1 MSIDKETE
9 IRYNQIVGTI
19 MQNVISECG
28 LAGDKIV
35 LWDFH
40 EDQPYDRLYFNAAAI
55 VANWKKKR
63 MYVQMPFI
71 NYVRFKWK
79 RRKTHKN
86 LRWCSPLM
94 AHTLPNDA
102 KTSIYL
108 IIDFVREYYGET
120 YDTFEKINNEFYGW
134 VE

>member
-1 MSIDKETE
+1 MGIDKETE

-71 NYVRFKWK
+71 DYVRFKWK
-79 RRKTHKN
+79 RRKTHRS
-86 LRWCSPLM
+86 LRWCGPLM
-94 AHTLPNDA
+94 ARALPSEA

-108 IIDFVREYYGET
+108 IVDFVREF
-120 YDTFEKINNEFYGW
+120 YDESYETFEKINNEFYGW
-134 VE
+134 VD

>member
-1 MSIDKETE
+1 MVDKETE

-71 NYVRFKWK
+71 DYVRFKWK
-79 RRKTHKN
+79 RRKTHKS
-86 LRWCSPLM
+86 LRWCGPLM
-94 AHTLPNDA
+94 ARALPNEA

-108 IIDFVREYYGET
+108 IMSFVAEYYNIDMEVFKT
-120 YDTFEKINNEFYGW
+120 IQDEFYGW
-134 VE
+134 VD

>member
-1 MSIDKETE
+1 MIDKETE
-9 IRYNQIVGTI
+9 IKYNQIVGTI
-19 MQNVISECG
+19 MQNVISEYG
-28 LAGDKIV
+28 LAGRKIV

-55 VANWKKKR
+55 VANWKKKL

-71 NYVRFKWK
+71 DYIRFKWK

-86 LRWCSPLM
+86 LRWCGPLM
-94 AHTLPNDA
+94 ARALPAEA

-108 IIDFVREYYGET
+108 IMSFVAEYYNIDMEVFKT
-120 YDTFEKINNEFYGW
+120 IQNEFYGW
-134 VE
+134 VD

>member
-1 MSIDKETE
+1 MVDRETE

-71 NYVRFKWK
+71 NYVKFKWK
-79 RRKTHKN
+79 RRKTHKS
-86 LRWCSPLM
+86 LRWCGPLM
-94 AHTLPNDA
+94 ASRIPNNA

-108 IIDFVREYYGET
+108 IMSFVAEYYNIDMEVFKT
-120 YDTFEKINNEFYGW
+120 IQDEFYSW
-134 VE
+134 V

>member
-1 MSIDKETE
+1 MVDKETE
-9 IRYNQIVGTI
+9 IKYNQIVGTI

-71 NYVRFKWK
+71 DYVKFKWK

-86 LRWCSPLM
+86 LRWCGPLM
-94 AHTLPNDA
+94 AHTLPDEA

-108 IIDFVREYYGET
+108 IMSFVAEYYNIDMEVFKAIQ
-120 YDTFEKINNEFYGW
+120 DEFYG
-134 VE
+134 

>member
-1 MSIDKETE
+1 MVDKETE

-28 LAGDKIV
+28 LAGDRIV

-63 MYVQMPFI
+63 MYVQMPLI
-71 NYVRFKWK
+71 NYVKFKWK
-79 RRKTHKN
+79 RRKTHRS
-86 LRWCSPLM
+86 LRWCGPLM
-94 AHTLPNDA
+94 ARALPSEA

-108 IIDFVREYYGET
+108 IMSFVAEYYNIDMEVFKT
-120 YDTFEKINNEFYGW
+120 IQDEFYTW
-134 VE
+134 I